1 MPSHGKGNGVIFAA
15 DQTSK
20 AFSCLSRLVDACTG
34 SVVTGCDHVKQAS
47 HQASTSRP
55 GARNA
60 TRRVHVAAASS
71 AEALASQCASA
82 TRGGFSPRAP
92 ANLPSAASQCAGHSA
107 PRGPHVCAGGIDVSS
122 TCWSRPGARMLG
134 SCGPASVRRS
144 SSQLGQQA
152 GRRRLS
158 LTYHPHPSA
167 VPRAPFPRAGVWG
180 GERSR
185 PITPRRRRCRPRS
198 A

>member
-71 AEALASQCASA
+71 AEASASQCASA
-82 TRGGFSPRAP
+82 TRGGSPHGPQQTSRRPLVNAP
-92 ANLPSAASQCAGHSA
+92 VI
-107 PRGPHVCAGGIDVSS
+107 PRGPHVCAGAS
-122 TCWSRPGARMLG
+122 TCRPPV
-134 SCGPASVRRS
+134 GPGPVPGCSASVGPPRS
-144 SSQLGQQA
+144 SSQPGQPPPPPF
-152 GRRRLS
+152 LDPP
-158 LTYHPHPSA
+158 PHPR
-167 VPRAPFPRAGVWG
+167 PPFPRAGVWDG
-180 GERSR
+180 KRSR